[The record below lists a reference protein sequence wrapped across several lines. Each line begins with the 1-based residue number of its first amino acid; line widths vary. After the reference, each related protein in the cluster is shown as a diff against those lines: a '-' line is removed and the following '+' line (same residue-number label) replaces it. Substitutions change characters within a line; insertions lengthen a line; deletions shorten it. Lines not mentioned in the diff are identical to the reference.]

1 MLLST
6 NRLGL
11 PAWSDVAL
19 FARVTDNPGIKGV
32 ILFTVLSGL
41 PLAVFAKKALC
52 STHGKMPAY
61 TQYSP
66 ALNRSLERR

>member
-19 FARVTDNPGIKGV
+19 FARVTDIPGIKGV
-32 ILFTVLSGL
+32 ILFTVLSGCL
-41 PLAVFAKKALC
+41 
-52 STHGKMPAY
+52 
-61 TQYSP
+61 
-66 ALNRSLERR
+66 